1 MSDAL
6 TCSDCLLERTGFEPS
21 RPLHFVL
28 VPRLG
33 GHFGIHERIAV
44 TKKLRSLP
52 TVRIQLPPA
61 ASLVFERLSVEPPKI
76 AALVRFLPVQGHR
89 RTCQCRLPAR
99 FLGNFSLLLGDP
111 GR

>member
-1 MSDAL
+1 
-6 TCSDCLLERTGFEPS
+6 
-21 RPLHFVL
+21 VL

-61 ASLVFERLSVEPPKI
+61 ASLLFARLSPEPLKI
-76 AALVRFLPVQGHR
+76 AAFVFKLSTDSFFVEQVRDIVGLYLNPPDKALV
-89 RTCQCRLPAR
+89 PALFR
-99 FLGNFSLLLGDP
+99 HGKS
-111 GR
+111 